1 MGTPVSTPKKQ
12 NDGQV
17 PGQQNRQLAQTTPTV
32 ILLDP
37 DGRFHSFGKEA
48 MDKYS
53 SLLHAKE
60 HKQWFYF
67 DRIKMVLYEK
77 GTPLNLD
84 VTIED
89 KEGKQMKAI
98 DIFTMAIEYFVHQL
112 VATVTDKNRLD
123 GLNFTPSKDIHW
135 MVTVP
140 AIWND
145 KSKLFMRNAAV
156 KGHMAPTFSTVTE
169 GGTVDI
175 TVHELNEDNSLTELY
190 PPTGGDFGGTDVDN
204 RFLQLLNDIFGISLM
219 QKFKLDCLEE
229 FIEMMSE
236 FEIAKRRFNGTG
248 KLIMK
253 FPASLIE

>member
-17 PGQQNRQLAQTTPTV
+17 PGQQNRQLAQTVKSESTKKERAMICAAIDFGTTYSGYAFSFAHSPLEIKANYWPDGSIKTPTV

-156 KGHMAPTFSTVTE
+156 KVR
-169 GGTVDI
+169 V
-175 TVHELNEDNSLTELY
+175 
-190 PPTGGDFGGTDVDN
+190 
-204 RFLQLLNDIFGISLM
+204 
-219 QKFKLDCLEE
+219 
-229 FIEMMSE
+229 
-236 FEIAKRRFNGTG
+236 
-248 KLIMK
+248 
-253 FPASLIE
+253 